1 MSGEGG
7 YNFRRVAIRRKSSPS
22 YLPPGTPRP
31 WSRPSPHL
39 GRAEP
44 AAFRSQAPADGA
56 GISTCPKITLVPPC
70 VKSSTTPRVD
80 QNVSDEEAQG
90 INGKTPAKHSAA
102 SPKPQVPPKPLHL
115 QNPPSSNIHQTP
127 RHKALS
133 SAKPRM
139 EEVKPASASCVSK
152 EKPSKVSD
160 LISRFEGGSTLSN
173 YSDLKKD
180 SAVHLNAPRTPGR
193 HKLTTTPQQKLLSQ
207 HPPQKQG
214 NDTDPTQGVQTGVAN
229 GVMAAQNQMECEE
242 DKVATLS
249 PDTPIQTSEPLLA
262 MNLVNGEG
270 KEKTSTEPA
279 SPTANDYDG
288 NASDSSCRT
297 STVSQVLPLEE
308 GRADAEANVQERED
322 GESPLEQE
330 QLDQH
335 QEMKET
341 NEQKLH
347 KIANELLL
355 TERAYV
361 NRLDLLDKKMQWR

>member
-1 MSGEGG
+1 MPV
-7 YNFRRVAIRRKSSPS
+7 FSP
-22 YLPPGTPRP
+22 
-31 WSRPSPHL
+31 
-39 GRAEP
+39 
-44 AAFRSQAPADGA
+44 FFC
-56 GISTCPKITLVPPC
+56 I
-70 VKSSTTPRVD
+70 
-80 QNVSDEEAQG
+80 
-90 INGKTPAKHSAA
+90 
-102 SPKPQVPPKPLHL
+102 
-115 QNPPSSNIHQTP
+115 
-127 RHKALS
+127 LS
-133 SAKPRM
+133 S
-139 EEVKPASASCVSK
+139 
-152 EKPSKVSD
+152 
-160 LISRFEGGSTLSN
+160 STLSN

-207 HPPQKQG
+207 HPPQTQG

-242 DKVATLS
+242 DKAATLS

-270 KEKTSTEPA
+270 KEKTTTEPT
-279 SPTANDYDG
+279 SPMANDYDG

-335 QEMKET
+335 QEMKVKRET
-341 NEQKLH
+341 GSEVGGSTTYSTTVLKLYL
-347 KIANELLL
+347 IALVKAMSQI
-355 TERAYV
+355 THTTS
-361 NRLDLLDKKMQWR
+361 